1 MKLIISG
8 NEYEIGS
15 DTVSVIA
22 AQIPDHA
29 LYTELYADLA
39 KMENSDIREIIAY
52 KENIDDSTIE
62 ALLGDSQLLVL
73 KQILENERGRM
84 LVSEDRLLE
93 LADINDSE
101 LLCLIADNVDS
112 FRQCDALKLGSK
124 LISSSDV
131 KVKQSLASGWETPE
145 EILNTLAEDADVDV
159 SFFAKESL
167 SRKQFD
173 S

>member
-1 MKLIISG
+1 MDMKLIISG

-145 EILNTLAEDADVDV
+145 EILYTLAEDTDVDV
-159 SFFAKESL
+159 SLVAREAL
-167 SRKQFD
+167 ARK
-173 S
+173 